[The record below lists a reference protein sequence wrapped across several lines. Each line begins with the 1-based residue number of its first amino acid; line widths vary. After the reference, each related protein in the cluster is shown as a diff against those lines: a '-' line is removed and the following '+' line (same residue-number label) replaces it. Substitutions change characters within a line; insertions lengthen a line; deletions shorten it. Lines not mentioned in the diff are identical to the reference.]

1 MSALPFGS
9 GHLDER
15 SACPLW
21 AIGDIYAWQHP
32 VKACLALPS
41 DPSYSVLWVGLPA
54 MAEERPVRV
63 ERRLSAI
70 LAADVAG
77 YSRLMHHD
85 EETTHAKLTALLA
98 DAVEPSIDEHG
109 GRVVKNTGDGFLADF
124 PSAVQA
130 VRAAVQFQTR
140 IKELTIGD
148 AEDRRI
154 ALRVGVNIGD
164 VIVEPHD
171 IFGDGVNVAARLE
184 SIAEPGGI
192 CISSSAYD
200 QVRGKVGVEFTDLG
214 EQNLKNI
221 ARPIRAYAVAREGL
235 SPVTKVGS
243 TTPSS
248 LSAPRL
254 SMVVLPFANIGG
266 DPEQDYFVDGVT
278 ESLTTDLSRINGSFV
293 IGRHTAFTFKGKA
306 VDLKQI
312 GRELNVRYVLEGSVQ
327 RGGNRLRVNVQ
338 LIDAETGKHLWAER
352 FDKPV
357 ADLFDMQDEIVSR
370 LANTLNTQL
379 VEAEAR
385 RAERSLHPDAMDLIF
400 QGMACLNKGRTSE
413 YLAQSRSFFE
423 RALALDPK
431 NVEALVGLA
440 VVDAAAVGMALT
452 VERAARLAAAETA
465 LIKALSLAP
474 QHARAHWLL
483 GNVKMFTNR
492 AAQGIAECE
501 QALALDRNLANA
513 HAYIGRAKYLLG
525 RGEETEAHVQEALR
539 LSPRDTEAF
548 VWMMFAGF
556 AKLQLGA
563 DQEAVARF
571 RRSVEINRNHPR
583 AHIYLATALA
593 HLGQLDE
600 ARSAAQAGLALDPTF
615 TISRF
620 RANVPSDNPT
630 YLAGRERFYE
640 GMRMAGVPEG

>member
-1 MSALPFGS
+1 MLF
-9 GHLDER
+9 
-15 SACPLW
+15 
-21 AIGDIYAWQHP
+21 
-32 VKACLALPS
+32 
-41 DPSYSVLWVGLPA
+41 VGFAP
-54 MAEERPVRV
+54 MVQERPVRV

-465 LIKALSLAP
+465 VIKALSLAP
-474 QHARAHWLL
+474 QHASAHWLL
-483 GNVKMFTNR
+483 GNIKMFTNR

-583 AHIYLATALA
+583 PHIYLATALA
-593 HLGQLDE
+593 LLGQLDE